1 MNETEKSAAELER
14 ARAQL
19 NRAADDLDEFSVARL
34 RAGRKRAIAAAGA
47 RRRLRP
53 VWWLPLSSAA
63 VAAVVTVTVATNWW
77 RAPTVQPVMTAAEDI
92 ELLATGEEPEFFND
106 IDFYTW
112 IEDQRDAG

>member
-1 MNETEKSAAELER
+1 MSQTEKFAADLER

-19 NRAADDLDEFSVARL
+19 NRAVDDLDELSVARL
-34 RAGRKRAIAAAGA
+34 RAGRKRAVAAAGA
-47 RRRLRP
+47 RRHLRP

-63 VAAVVTVTVATNWW
+63 VAALVTITVATDWW
-77 RAPTVQPVMTAAEDI
+77 RAPPVSPAMTSAEDI
-92 ELLATGEEPEFFND
+92 ELLATSEEPEFFHD

>member
-1 MNETEKSAAELER
+1 MNETERSALER

-19 NRAADDLDEFSVARL
+19 NRAADDLDELSVARL
-34 RAGRKRAIAAAGA
+34 RAGRKRAVAAAGA
-47 RRRLRP
+47 RWRFRP

-63 VAAVVTVTVATNWW
+63 VAAVVALTVATNWW
-77 RAPTVQPVMTAAEDI
+77 RAPQLPALAAAEDI
-92 ELLATGEEPEFFND
+92 ELLATGEEPEFFQD